1 MEKERQVNGVE
12 PEKSEDDIQ
21 REQLGPRG
29 VPGAPDPAKMTQT
42 SSDAV
47 TDRPEFIANPAK
59 SERMLCAQVKFNSSK
74 TMVMPKQG
82 ASRLLR
88 FASALGVTLRFTSVL
103 CRYAGKPSFPA
114 LQPENSVAA
123 RTMSHAVTVAV
134 QI

>member
-1 MEKERQVNGVE
+1 
-12 PEKSEDDIQ
+12 
-21 REQLGPRG
+21 
-29 VPGAPDPAKMTQT
+29 MTQT

-88 FASALGVTLRFTSVL
+88 FGPSGDTPLHFGSLPL
-103 CRYAGKPSFPA
+103 CRKAELSGSPTGKLSSGSYNGSRRHCCSSTLKSSGRADARFQSVD
-114 LQPENSVAA
+114 LISVDCDNSIRQV
-123 RTMSHAVTVAV
+123 VL
-134 QI
+134 